1 MNIAEQ
7 INASTQELI
16 DSGKLKQMIDKHLED
31 ALQRTVKDTIDSFFR
46 WGDGNKAVSSIVQ
59 SSLKFD
65 TKTLT
70 LPDYRELVLARLRD
84 LVDQEMSGVGAEM
97 IKKCVDKVKGDYP
110 TEITFEGLMQRFF
123 EEEFDDEDRQC
134 QLDISLHIDVRSTL
148 VFVHMDKDQAKRYYE
163 CEHRL
168 VINKEGAITS
178 YENSGAKRDTAL
190 RFGRRY
196 GFSHYLFGLYSAG
209 TKITGADKADS
220 EELSHHYPV
229 S

>member
-1 MNIAEQ
+1 MNIADL

-70 LPDYRELVLARLRD
+70 LPDYRELILARLRD

-97 IKKCVDKVKGDYP
+97 IKKCVDEFLIKG
-110 TEITFEGLMQRFF
+110 R
-123 EEEFDDEDRQC
+123 
-134 QLDISLHIDVRSTL
+134 
-148 VFVHMDKDQAKRYYE
+148 
-163 CEHRL
+163 
-168 VINKEGAITS
+168 
-178 YENSGAKRDTAL
+178 
-190 RFGRRY
+190 
-196 GFSHYLFGLYSAG
+196 
-209 TKITGADKADS
+209 
-220 EELSHHYPV
+220 
-229 S
+229 